1 MSGDPLVEELVLRL
15 KQRETAI
22 GHALTLGREMQ
33 EGHVSARRP
42 RWRCA
47 EVVEDP
53 PTGSNAGG
61 AIGGRALEQRQ
72 PIAEMVGWWRAWR
85 TAVICVVQVLAR
97 EPRHLGRV
105 EDTPDVRDK

>member
-53 PTGSNAGG
+53 QTGSNAGG
-61 AIGGRALEQRQ
+61 AIGGRTLQERKPISEVVDRRGRGRAHVVERLE
-72 PIAEMVGWWRAWR
+72 E
-85 TAVICVVQVLAR
+85 TAR

>member
-15 KQRETAI
+15 KQGQATV
-22 GHALTLGREMQ
+22 GRARHEVQ
-33 EGHVSARRP
+33 VRHVSGPRWS